1 MAIDPAISTAF
12 SVSLAAFF
20 AASAAHKARSY
31 SEFAGVVRNYRI
43 GPEALAPLVS
53 PIIVAAEMLIA
64 IGLLIPE
71 LRSEAAIGGAGLF
84 LLYGAAIA
92 VNLARGRTDIDCGC
106 SFGGH
111 ADEGSERLTPI
122 LIVRNFVLASP
133 ALAASAAAATRE
145 LGMLDYAAIL
155 LFALTAAALYAAF
168 ESLRANWARFHAAGH
183 V

>member
-43 GPEALAPLVS
+43 GAEALAPLVS

-106 SFGGH
+106 SFGG
-111 ADEGSERLTPI
+111 SVERLTPI
-122 LIVRNFVLASP
+122 LIVRNFVLASL

>member
-53 PIIVAAEMLIA
+53 PIVVAAEMLIA

-71 LRSEAAIGGAGLF
+71 LRSEAATGGAGLF
-84 LLYGAAIA
+84 LLYGAAIT

-106 SFGGH
+106 SFGGS
-111 ADEGSERLTPI
+111 GERLTPI
-122 LIVRNFVLASP
+122 LIVRNLVLAAF
-133 ALAASAAAATRE
+133 ALAASAPVAMRE

-183 V
+183 VG